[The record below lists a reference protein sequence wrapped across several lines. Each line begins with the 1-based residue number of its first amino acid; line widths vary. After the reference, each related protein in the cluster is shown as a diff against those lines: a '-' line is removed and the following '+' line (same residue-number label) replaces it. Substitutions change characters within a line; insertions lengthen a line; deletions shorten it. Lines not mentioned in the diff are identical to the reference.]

1 MIQLFYMIQKST
13 PDTVKM
19 IFMDNLELLKKGSNT
34 VLL

>member
-1 MIQLFYMIQKST
+1 MIQLFYVIQKSS

-19 IFMDNLELLKKGSNT
+19 IFIDNLKLLKKGSST